1 MNSPNEALVGAT
13 LETLLRF
20 SSWIPVAYI
29 FDKKLVQTL
38 IGEFL
43 LVPRFQ
49 NVTPQCLTE
58 IDGMTTGPEY
68 DDEWVEM
75 FSGTMSQLQKLLSP
89 ESNIKVEYAKHG
101 DDAQKFIQNMA
112 MFLCPMLKLRGPLLE
127 QREQANFTKALK
139 YLLLISE
146 VEDTE
151 VLKICLEYW
160 NALVEDLY
168 NYVDKFMKQP
178 GVAGNAGEI
187 GSSPD
192 RCVFYHPVLSPL
204 RNIIISRMART
215 EEVIVVENESGEAVR
230 VFMTDTDSINVYI

>member
-1 MNSPNEALVGAT
+1 MNSPNKALVGAT

-49 NVTPQCLTE
+49 NVTLQCLSE
-58 IDGMTTGPEY
+58 IDGVTTGPEY

-112 MFLCPMLKLRGPLLE
+112 MFLCSILKLRGPLLE

-151 VLKICLEYW
+151 VFKICLEYL

-168 NYVDKFMKQP
+168 NYVDKLMKQP
-178 GVAGNAGEI
+178 GVAGNAGET

-204 RNIIISRMART
+204 RNIIISRISKP
-215 EEVIVVENESGEAVR
+215 EEVIVVKRPSAC
-230 VFMTDTDSINVYI
+230 S